1 MDVPFHHLTVFL
13 AAVPAPEIW
22 AQHAINQ
29 AEWFCARGME
39 IVTITIGTIT
49 FAFGVVAPY
58 LLQKRSKRELSQLVV
73 KAKKEMEEGSK
84 RELENARRE
93 LRQEI
98 ENVRSQ
104 LKLYAKGLAAK
115 EAAQRLID
123 QAESQMAEWLNS
135 TSLGGMGKF
144 LADPS
149 TPDVGS
155 MIAVTQIRANYYRA
169 GRDFIDAFGHFAMAN
184 ETEVAKEVLD
194 QIEKSLRSLRSLQ
207 EQLTGQIAERERLT
221 KENPSLNVTASASD
235 TNERARQEI
244 KIAQLC
250 IDQLREKFGNAC
262 WELQRKLEP
271 EAWNRYAPLIERVKT
286 SFTAP
291 PENA

>member
-1 MDVPFHHLTVFL
+1 MDVSFHHLTVFL

-115 EAAQRLID
+115 EAAQRSID
-123 QAESQMAEWLNS
+123 QAESQMAEWGDNEATFDES
-135 TSLGGMGKF
+135 
-144 LADPS
+144 
-149 TPDVGS
+149 PDENAS
-155 MIAVTQIRANYYRA
+155 QIRANYYRA
-169 GRDFIDAFGHFAMAN
+169 GMDFVDALGHFAMAN
-184 ETEVAKEVLD
+184 ESEVAKEAAEKIERSVRMLHVL
-194 QIEKSLRSLRSLQ
+194 QKRLAER
-207 EQLTGQIAERERLT
+207 IAKRERLT
-221 KENPSLNVTASASD
+221 KETPSLNVTASTSD

>member
-1 MDVPFHHLTVFL
+1 MDVSFHHLTVFL

-29 AEWFCARGME
+29 AEWYCALGIA
-39 IVTITIGTIT
+39 IVTLTIGAIT
-49 FAFGVVAPY
+49 LAFGVVAPY
-58 LLQKRSKRELSQLVV
+58 FLQKKSE
-73 KAKKEMEEGSK
+73 KEMEQGAK
-84 RELENARRE
+84 RELEKARGE

-104 LKLYAKGLAAK
+104 LKLYARGLAAK
-115 EAAQRLID
+115 EAAQRSID
-123 QAESQMAEWLNS
+123 QAESQMAEWGDNEATFDES
-135 TSLGGMGKF
+135 
-144 LADPS
+144 
-149 TPDVGS
+149 PDENAS
-155 MIAVTQIRANYYRA
+155 QIRANYYRA
-169 GRDFIDAFGHFAMAN
+169 GRDFVDALGHFAMAN
-184 ETEVAKEVLD
+184 ESEVAKEAAEKIERSVRMLHVL
-194 QIEKSLRSLRSLQ
+194 QKRLAER
-207 EQLTGQIAERERLT
+207 IAKRERLT
-221 KENPSLNVTASASD
+221 KETPSLNVTASASD

>member
-1 MDVPFHHLTVFL
+1 MDVSFHYLTVFL

-58 LLQKRSKRELSQLVV
+58 LLQKKSKRELFQLVV
-73 KAKKEMEEGSK
+73 KAKKEMEHGAK
-84 RELENARRE
+84 RELEEARRE
-93 LRQEI
+93 LGQEI
-98 ENVRSQ
+98 EEVRSQ

-123 QAESQMAEWLNS
+123 QAESQMAEWGDNEATFDES
-135 TSLGGMGKF
+135 
-144 LADPS
+144 
-149 TPDVGS
+149 PDENAS
-155 MIAVTQIRANYYRA
+155 QIRANYYRA

-184 ETEVAKEVLD
+184 ETEVVKEVLD

-207 EQLTGQIAERERLT
+207 EQLTGQIADRERLT

-235 TNERARQEI
+235 TNERARQQI
-244 KIAQLC
+244 KLAQLC
-250 IDQLREKFGNAC
+250 IGQLCKKFDNAC
-262 WELQRKLEP
+262 WELQRKLESDD
-271 EAWNRYAPLIERVKT
+271 WNRYAPLIERVKA

-291 PENA
+291 PSDA